1 MKFPQFWFDPVAK
14 AFELVPFFTTG
25 AEAEG
30 AAVSVF
36 FTLFSSEYPPKI
48 EICVLPPGGA

>member
-1 MKFPQFWFDPVAK
+1 MKFPQFWFDPVAN